1 MSNLN
6 NTQTHPQA
14 TYRDTV
20 LHKDI
25 GIHDGDQLM
34 EEVRLRVKQL
44 WGQLLHDGLQLLRRR
59 SRHSIPSFRFTPGE
73 EGGKKKKIYQV
84 S

>member
-1 MSNLN
+1 MGNMN
-6 NTQTHPQA
+6 NTSIHPQT

-44 WGQLLHDGLQLLRRR
+44 WGQLLHDGLQLLRCG

-73 EGGKKKKIYQV
+73 GGKKKSIK
-84 S
+84 